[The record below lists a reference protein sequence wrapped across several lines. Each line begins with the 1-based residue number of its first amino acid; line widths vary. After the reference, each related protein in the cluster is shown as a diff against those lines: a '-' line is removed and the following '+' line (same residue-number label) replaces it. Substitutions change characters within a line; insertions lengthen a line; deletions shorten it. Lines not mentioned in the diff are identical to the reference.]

1 MLKKILVF
9 RTDRIGD
16 LIVNCPSII
25 TIKDYFQNSEITL
38 VASDKNIEYAKSL
51 NIFKN
56 IYKFPKKNFF
66 KKIKLINKLNKEKYD
81 FIFIFDGKERSILST
96 YFIESKLKVALTQ
109 SFKFYYKFLKIKFFK
124 DNYKTNL
131 NDIFKEMLSHCNIN
145 TEIKHYDFL
154 KTKQDNAFSRK
165 ISTTNYVHI
174 HLDEKWFSNLYIK
187 TYTNIN
193 PSYNQFTEFLINISK
208 IDNVLITTG
217 INETDLVNE
226 LKNRF
231 FEKESNNIFINKKF
245 KNIIYLIYKPSFEDI
260 ESLLRNSKILIACHG
275 AITHAS
281 NSFKVK
287 KIDIL
292 EKSKLSFYNRFTSY
306 LHDYHTAYRSS
317 FDVLIGEISK
327 KL

>member
-25 TIKDYFQNSEITL
+25 TIKNYFQNSEITL
-38 VASDKNIEYAKSL
+38 VASDNNIEYAKSL

-56 IYKFPKKNFF
+56 IYSFPRKNLL

-81 FIFIFDGKERSILST
+81 YIFVFDGKERSILST
-96 YFIESKLKVALTQ
+96 YFIKSKFKVALSQ
-109 SFKFYYKFLKIKFFK
+109 SLKFYYKFLKIKFFK
-124 DNYKTNL
+124 DNYETNL
-131 NDIFKEMLSHCNIN
+131 NEIFKKMLLHCNID
-145 TEIKHYDFL
+145 TEIKYYDFL
-154 KTKQDNAFSRK
+154 KTKVDNAFSSK
-165 ISTTNYVHI
+165 ISTKNYVHI
-174 HLDEKWFSNLYIK
+174 HLDEKWFSELYIK

-193 PSYNQFTEFLINISK
+193 PSYKQFTEFLIEVAK
-208 IDNVLITTG
+208 TDNVLITTG
-217 INETDLVNE
+217 INETNLVNE
-226 LKNRF
+226 LINSF
-231 FEKESNNIFINKKF
+231 FEEESDNIFINKKF
-245 KNIIYLIYKPSFEDI
+245 KNVIYLINKPSFEDI
-260 ESLLRNSKILIACHG
+260 ESLLRNSKILITCHG
-275 AITHAS
+275 AVTHAA

-306 LHDYHTAYRSS
+306 LHDYHPTYRSS
-317 FDVLIGEISK
+317 FGILISEIIK